1 MHSGTLR
8 LVVLVCVGVFL
19 GACDADRSLGPDDQ
33 VPSAAAVSSGLTASS
48 YTIDAVYLGWPD
60 NSRSESGYEVHRS
73 TTGTSGAFTLLA
85 TVGENVTGHSD
96 TGLQPKTEYC
106 YKVRSFKA
114 NSTKRIYGGFSNTA
128 CATTQGEPPAPTEIS
143 AKPYTATSVATYW
156 SDNSMVETGFRLE
169 TSPAADG
176 PWSPVATLDANR
188 PSYVHEGRTAEQ
200 ALCYRVIAFNTVGDS
215 PPSPVKCTAIPARPT
230 DLTTKSVDAQT
241 IDVGWKDNSSFEDGY
256 ELQRSPGNEWWST
269 GPWSVVAT
277 LPAGAESYRDAGL
290 TTNTRY
296 WYQVR
301 ALKDGGITAVSVEVS
316 GVPLGG
322 PPPAPS
328 SVSAYADSSF
338 VSVRWMSSGPS
349 AEEYYVER
357 SNDGVS
363 GWVRIATV
371 TSREGMGVGDPD
383 RPLEQQVCYRVIA
396 FNQPFGESPPSTTG
410 CTTPL
415 APPADFAASP
425 AGNGAID
432 LTWKDVSRANTEY
445 TVEILRVYYGGYY
458 GYYEWWEYLT
468 TVSSGDATSHRV
480 TGLDAYNVHWFRL
493 FARSSGAVSDS
504 TNRAGSLTE
513 APPQAPSNLSATA
526 ISPEQIELVWSDN
539 ASDES
544 YFDIDRC
551 DGTADFCLSND
562 YFTTVRSVGP
572 NTTSYVDAG
581 LPAGSTFTYRV
592 RAMKGGASSTP
603 SNAADATTHQSSPE

>member
-8 LVVLVCVGVFL
+8 LFVLVCVGVLL
-19 GACDADRSLGPDDQ
+19 GACDADRSVGPDDQ

-60 NSRSESGYEVHRS
+60 NSKTESGYEVHRS
-73 TTGTSGAFTLLA
+73 ATGQSGPYTLLA
-85 TVGENVTGHSD
+85 TLGMNSTGHSD
-96 TGLQPKTEYC
+96 TGLEPKTEYC
-106 YKVRSFKA
+106 YKVRSFKTTPGKTNYSA
-114 NSTKRIYGGFSNTA
+114 FTNTA
-128 CATTQGEPPAPTEIS
+128 CARTEGEPPAPTMD
-143 AKPYTATSVATYW
+143 ARPYTLTSVAISWNHT
-156 SDNSMVETGFRLE
+156 SALETGFRLE
-169 TSPAADG
+169 TSGTAEG
-176 PWSPVATLDANR
+176 SWTLLATLDANR
-188 PSYVHEGRTAEQ
+188 FWYAHEGRTAEQ
-200 ALCYRVIAFNTVGDS
+200 PLCYRVIAFNTVGDS

-256 ELQRSPGNEWWST
+256 ELQRAPGNEWWST

-277 LPAGAESYRDAGL
+277 LPANAESYRDAGL

-296 WYQVR
+296 WYRVR
-301 ALKDGGITAVSVEVS
+301 ALKDGGTTAFSVEVS

-328 SVSAYADSSF
+328 SVSAYADSSV

-349 AEEYYVER
+349 AEGYYVER

-371 TSREGMGVGDPD
+371 TSNQGTGVGDPD
-383 RPLEQQVCYRVIA
+383 RPLEQRVCYHVIA
-396 FNQPFGESPPSTTG
+396 FNLPFGESPPSNPS

-415 APPADFAASP
+415 AAPADFAATP

-432 LTWKDVSRANTEY
+432 LTWTKSRGNNTEY
-445 TVEILRVYYGGYY
+445 YLEIVRTACDYYYGC
-458 GYYEWWEYLT
+458 YEWWDYLT
-468 TVSSGDATSHRV
+468 TVGGDATSYRV
-480 TGLDAYNVHWFRL
+480 TGLDDRTLHRFRL
-493 FARSSGAVSDS
+493 FARSSGAVSAPSDE
-504 TNRAGSLTE
+504 AGSFTE
-513 APPQAPSNLSATA
+513 APPAAPSNLSARA
-526 ISPEQIELVWSDN
+526 ISPEQIELAWSDN
-539 ASDES
+539 ASDEA

-551 DGTADFCLSND
+551 DGTADSCLLND

-581 LPAGSTFTYRV
+581 LPPGSTFTYRV
-592 RAMKGGASSTP
+592 RAMKGGASSTS
-603 SNAADATTHQSSPE
+603 SNEATATTHQSSPE